1 MTPRSSGPVSGA
13 VLRRASATIE
23 SASASTHRA
32 LATICPPTGV
42 TWSVLL
48 VRSKSATPSDSSS
61 FLSCVLRVGWLTWQ
75 ASAARPKWPRSARA
89 TR

>member
-13 VLRRASATIE
+13 VLRRASVTIE
-23 SASASTHRA
+23 SASESTHRA
-32 LATICPPTGV
+32 LATICSPTGV
-42 TWSVLL
+42 MWSVLF

-61 FLSCVLRVGWLTWQ
+61 FRICMLRVGWLTWQ
-75 ASAARPKWPRSARA
+75 ASAARPKWPTSARV